1 MKIGVIGAGSWGT
14 ALALLLADKG
24 YEVEIWAYEKECVDA
39 INKERENALF
49 LPDIPIEPKHQLRA
63 TNDLQEVCAK
73 KELIVSVTPSH
84 VTRAVMSQA
93 AEFLPDSVPIV
104 NATKGIEN
112 DSLATISEVLVEV
125 LPIRCHPYLAYLSGP
140 TFARE
145 LATREPSAAVV
156 ASFSERLAMQVQHVF
171 SHDYFRTYRS
181 NDVIG
186 VEMGGSIKNVI
197 AIAVGAA
204 AGMGFGNNTRAALI
218 TRGLAEISRMAV
230 TRGANPLTLAGLAGM
245 GDLVLTCNGDLS
257 RNRRV
262 GYELGQGRSLS
273 EILGEMK
280 MVAEGVKTAS
290 SVHDLADKL
299 ETEMPICEQV
309 YLALYEDKT
318 AKNAVIDL
326 MARELKRESFGT

>member
-156 ASFSERLAMQVQHVF
+156 ASFSERLAMQVQHIF

-280 MVAEGVKTAS
+280 MVAEGVKTAN

-326 MARELKRESFGT
+326 MARELKRESFGI

>member
-93 AEFLPDSVPIV
+93 AEFLPDSVPI
-104 NATKGIEN
+104 
-112 DSLATISEVLVEV
+112 VEV

>member
-24 YEVEIWAYEKECVDA
+24 YEVEICAYEKECVDA

-104 NATKGIEN
+104 HATKGIEN

>member
-39 INKERENALF
+39 INKERENSLF

-156 ASFSERLAMQVQHVF
+156 ASFSERLAMQVQHIF

-273 EILGEMK
+273 EILREMK
-280 MVAEGVKTAS
+280 MVAEGVKTAN

-326 MARELKRESFGT
+326 MARELKRESFGI

>member
-24 YEVEIWAYEKECVDA
+24 YEVEIWAFEKECVDA
-39 INKERENALF
+39 INNERENTLF
-49 LPDIPIEPKHQLRA
+49 LPGIPIEAKHQLHA
-63 TNDLQEVCAK
+63 TNDLEAVCAD

-84 VTRAVMSQA
+84 VTRAVMTDA
-93 AEFLPDSVPIV
+93 AEFLPANVPIV

-112 DSLATISEVLVEV
+112 ESLATISEVLVDV

-186 VEMGGSIKNVI
+186 VEMGGSLKNVI
-197 AIAVGAA
+197 AIAVGTA
-204 AGMGFGNNTRAALI
+204 AGMGFGSNTRAALI

-245 GDLVLTCNGDLS
+245 GDLVLTCNGELS

-262 GYELGQGRSLS
+262 GFELGQGRKL
-273 EILGEMK
+273 EDVLGEMN
-280 MVAEGVKTAS
+280 MVAEGVKTAKS
-290 SVHDLADKL
+290 AHDLANKL
-299 ETEMPICEQV
+299 DIEMPICEQV
-309 YLALYEDKT
+309 YLALFEGKT
-318 AKNAVIDL
+318 AKEAVTDL
-326 MARELKRESFGT
+326 MARELKRESFGI